1 MGVFEPIFL
10 KRGRTEDL
18 HFSKFSFYP
27 LEEVKEM

>member
-10 KRGRTEDL
+10 KHGRTEDL

-27 LEEVKEM
+27 LEEM